1 MALKKVK
8 KQPNNNSEESSEP
21 RSQIQEDIE
30 IQEDVEEQH
39 PEPLQENPPVTP
51 INSLAALPE
60 GASPEEHHKAL
71 TDDSHT

>member
-21 RSQIQEDIE
+21 RSQIQEDI
-30 IQEDVEEQH
+30 EEQH